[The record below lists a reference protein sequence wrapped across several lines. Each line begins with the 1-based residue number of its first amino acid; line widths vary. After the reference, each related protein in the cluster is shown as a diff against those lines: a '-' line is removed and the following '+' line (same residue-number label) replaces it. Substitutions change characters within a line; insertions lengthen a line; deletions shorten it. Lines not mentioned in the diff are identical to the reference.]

1 MFNDIDF
8 LGAFVPGI
16 AAWLGVS
23 LAVFSLVDRLL
34 TKSGFYRLF
43 WHRAL
48 VRVALFAMFF
58 CGFGLAL
65 GAGG

>member
-1 MFNDIDF
+1 MFAEIDF

-16 AAWLGVS
+16 AVWFVVS
-23 LAVFSLVDRLL
+23 LALFSLVDLLL
-34 TKSGFYRLF
+34 TASGFYRLF
-43 WHRAL
+43 WHAAL

-65 GAGG
+65 SASG

>member
-1 MFNDIDF
+1 MLNDIDL

-16 AAWLGVS
+16 AAWFVVS
-23 LAVFSLVDRLL
+23 LALFVLADLLL
-34 TKSGFYRLF
+34 TKSGVYRFF

-58 CGFGLAL
+58 CGFGLVLSAS
-65 GAGG
+65 G